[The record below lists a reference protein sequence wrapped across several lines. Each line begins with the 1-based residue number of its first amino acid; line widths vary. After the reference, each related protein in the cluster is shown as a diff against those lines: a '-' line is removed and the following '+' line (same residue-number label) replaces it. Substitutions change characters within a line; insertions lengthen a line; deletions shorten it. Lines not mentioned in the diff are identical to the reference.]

1 MMPSPV
7 RLVVA
12 PPGAWLQRATAM
24 VLAVTVAASAAVA
37 IADEV
42 RPSAIVA
49 FDRYVDAT
57 EARMRADRQ
66 DGHLLWIDRLPEA
79 RRSPLER
86 RLAAGDIVTER
97 LTSYDGSA
105 PIAVSDAIFLHAL
118 ASVQLHDVTV
128 GEVMALLLDVDHHAE
143 IFAPTIRR
151 SRTVGHEGDAV
162 IVAGQFSHR
171 NVVTITY
178 NAEVETRCASL
189 SATQAE
195 CRSVSRRGA
204 MVADAGR
211 PTEREKPFRGDARKQ
226 WFLRTYY
233 RLEARGDGTRVEHE
247 TLFVCPPLARL
258 LRIFTPLVRNVPAEV
273 SEALLAGMH
282 ARLSPH

>member
-1 MMPSPV
+1 M
-7 RLVVA
+7 
-12 PPGAWLQRATAM
+12 
-24 VLAVTVAASAAVA
+24 
-37 IADEV
+37 
-42 RPSAIVA
+42 
-49 FDRYVDAT
+49 
-57 EARMRADRQ
+57 
-66 DGHLLWIDRLPEA
+66 
-79 RRSPLER
+79 
-86 RLAAGDIVTER
+86 
-97 LTSYDGSA
+97 
-105 PIAVSDAIFLHAL
+105 
-118 ASVQLHDVTV
+118 
-128 GEVMALLLDVDHHAE
+128 
-143 IFAPTIRR
+143 
-151 SRTVGHEGDAV
+151 